1 MSDSDSV
8 NLFIGIAATL
18 GALLGVFVAG
28 LLSRSSATSALR
40 QDWINSLRG
49 VMSDFLTHA
58 EKWVDIPDKNSE
70 EAYWAKIE
78 LLGHVHKAKLYLNEK
93 EASSEAL
100 MRRMEG
106 LTDKYKDMG
115 QASKDFQAEKQEI
128 AALMQGILK
137 EEWNRV
143 RDGEI
148 LWSVN
153 KVLKVLS
160 LPEWFYISRI
170 RLFWLLV
177 ASAIIWAAIRLL
189 GCAGAASA

>member
-18 GALLGVFVAG
+18 GALFGVFVAA

-78 LLGHVHKAKLYLNEK
+78 LLGYVHKAKLYLNEK
-93 EASSEAL
+93 ESDPKAL
-100 MRRMEG
+100 MQRMEG
-106 LTDKYKDMG
+106 LPDKYTEMD
-115 QASKDFQAEKQEI
+115 QASKAFQAEKREI

-148 LWSVN
+148 LWSIN
-153 KVLKVLS
+153 KLFKMLS
-160 LPEWFYISRI
+160 FPEWLYISRI

-177 ASAIIWAAIRLL
+177 ASAIIWATIRLL
-189 GCAGAASA
+189 GCNGAA

>member
-28 LLSRSSATSALR
+28 LLSRSSTTSALR

-49 VMSDFLTHA
+49 VMSDFLTQA
-58 EKWVDIPDKNSE
+58 ETWVDIPDKNSE
-70 EAYWAKIE
+70 EAYWAKSV

-93 EASSEAL
+93 ESNPKAL
-100 MRRMEG
+100 IQRMEG
-106 LTDKYKDMG
+106 LTGKYKDMG
-115 QASKDFQAEKQEI
+115 EASKAFQAEKREI

-148 LWSVN
+148 LWSIN
-153 KVLKVLS
+153 KVFKLLS

-177 ASAIIWAAIRLL
+177 ASVIIWGVIRVV
-189 GCAGAASA
+189 GCDVTA